1 MRIFT
6 VYMETSMLIICTYMH
21 THSYTDIVW
30 TWSGQLPPRRH
41 KNPTY
46 SPRVFLG
53 GVPWDI
59 TEAALLH
66 TFQVF
71 GNLTVDWPGKDNKH
85 NRHPP
90 KGMCVC
96 GRETQ
101 QQATVKKPEMEC
113 RCCDFMVVYHSNVA
127 MYPGFLE
134 IVSCLRLGASWK
146 YKGYKYGFPGSTKLN
161 YPLERAN

>member
-6 VYMETSMLIICTYMH
+6 VYMEISMLIIRTYTH
-21 THSYTDIVW
+21 THSYTDIVC

-96 GRETQ
+96 
-101 QQATVKKPEMEC
+101 
-113 RCCDFMVVYHSNVA
+113 VV
-127 MYPGFLE
+127 E
-134 IVSCLRLGASWK
+134 
-146 YKGYKYGFPGSTKLN
+146 KLN
-161 YPLERAN
+161 SKRQ

>member
-1 MRIFT
+1 MGGGGGGGDDIASTHKFAHMLLLLSHT
-6 VYMETSMLIICTYMH
+6 YTSH
-21 THSYTDIVW
+21 THTHTHTLTHPFITHHTHTGIDVVC

-59 TEAALLH
+59 TEAVLLQ

-71 GNLTVDWPGKDNKH
+71 GALTVDWPGKDNKH

-90 KGMCVC
+90 KGVTLCVC
-96 GRETQ
+96 
-101 QQATVKKPEMEC
+101 EC
-113 RCCDFMVVYHSNVA
+113 EW
-127 MYPGFLE
+127 G
-134 IVSCLRLGASWK
+134 G
-146 YKGYKYGFPGSTKLN
+146 GGGGGG
-161 YPLERAN
+161 

>member
-1 MRIFT
+1 MFSTAMSQIPSPPT
-6 VYMETSMLIICTYMH
+6 IHATHAH
-21 THSYTDIVW
+21 THSHTQTHTHAHTHVYSPIHTRTQTYAHTDIVC

-96 GRETQ
+96 VCVWMCVDVYRGRVSCGCSTESHYEETRNQ
-101 QQATVKKPEMEC
+101 IIG
-113 RCCDFMVVYHSNVA
+113 CCDFTAV
-127 MYPGFLE
+127 
-134 IVSCLRLGASWK
+134 
-146 YKGYKYGFPGSTKLN
+146 
-161 YPLERAN
+161 

>member
-6 VYMETSMLIICTYMH
+6 VYMEISMLIIHTYTHTH
-21 THSYTDIVW
+21 THSYTDIVC

-90 KGMCVC
+90 KGMCV
-96 GRETQ
+96 
-101 QQATVKKPEMEC
+101 
-113 RCCDFMVVYHSNVA
+113 
-127 MYPGFLE
+127 
-134 IVSCLRLGASWK
+134 W
-146 YKGYKYGFPGSTKLN
+146 
-161 YPLERAN
+161 